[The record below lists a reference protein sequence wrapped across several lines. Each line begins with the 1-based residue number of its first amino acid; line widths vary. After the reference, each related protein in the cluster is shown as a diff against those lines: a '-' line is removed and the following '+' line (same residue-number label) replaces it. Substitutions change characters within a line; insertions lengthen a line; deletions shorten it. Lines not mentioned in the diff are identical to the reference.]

1 MCDPV
6 EPGSKKKSVKQ
17 SQLHILTVCQK
28 FVMLFL
34 VSKDPKVMS
43 LEFASKVIHGTNY
56 SKSMQKSK
64 ARRLYD
70 VSNVLIEVSKRFPLL
85 QKVTAPH
92 LLNSGTRTAFQYIG
106 PNLDEIVLDT
116 TTITQLPPY
125 RKKHLLFDQGKKFL
139 QLPILPD
146 EIPNLTT
153 VRLKPIG
160 QVSH

>member
-1 MCDPV
+1 
-6 EPGSKKKSVKQ
+6 
-17 SQLHILTVCQK
+17 
-28 FVMLFL
+28 
-34 VSKDPKVMS
+34 MS
-43 LEFASKVIHGTNY
+43 LKFASKVIYGTNY